1 MKHLAK
7 HLSRKETFGPLWIG
21 EAQQSYVLECLRK
34 YMRDEEHSKLFGKT
48 VEQVAKIF
56 IEDAHAASGEELD
69 ALACLLIHG
78 KGGEVI

>member
-7 HLSRKETFGPLWIG
+7 HLSSKDKFGPLWTG
-21 EAQQSYVLECLRK
+21 ENAQTYVMDCLRK
-34 YMRDEEHSKLFGKT
+34 YMKNEGHSGLLGQT
-48 VEQVAKIF
+48 VQRAAQVF
-56 IEDAHAASGEELD
+56 IAYHYEASGEELD